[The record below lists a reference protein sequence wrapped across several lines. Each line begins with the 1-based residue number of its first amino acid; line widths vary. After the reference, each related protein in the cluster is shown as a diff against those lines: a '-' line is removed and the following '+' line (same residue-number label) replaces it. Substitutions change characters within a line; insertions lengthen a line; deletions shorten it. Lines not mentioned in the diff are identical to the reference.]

1 MLIILRIKHPGE
13 LSNANRRIR
22 LQSGDDDD
30 EKEEDDGD
38 DDADNN
44 DGYNDDEDDRY
55 DVTSIL
61 N

>member
-1 MLIILRIKHPGE
+1 MLIILRIKHPGK

-30 EKEEDDGD
+30 EKDEDDGD
-38 DDADNN
+38 DDDDN
-44 DGYNDDEDDRY
+44 DDEDNDDEDDRY

>member
-30 EKEEDDGD
+30 EKDEDDGD
-38 DDADNN
+38 DDD
-44 DGYNDDEDDRY
+44 DDNDDEDDRY

>member
-1 MLIILRIKHPGE
+1 MILRIKHPGE

-30 EKEEDDGD
+30 GKDEDDGD
-38 DDADNN
+38 DDADN
-44 DGYNDDEDDRY
+44 DGDDNDDEDDRY

>member
-1 MLIILRIKHPGE
+1 MIILRIKHPGE

-30 EKEEDDGD
+30 EKDEDDGD
-38 DDADNN
+38 DDGDNG
-44 DGYNDDEDDRY
+44 DDDNDDEDDRY

>member
-1 MLIILRIKHPGE
+1 MLIILRIKHPGK

-30 EKEEDDGD
+30 EKDEDDGD

-44 DGYNDDEDDRY
+44 DDYNDDEDDRY

>member
-30 EKEEDDGD
+30 EKDEDDGD

-44 DGYNDDEDDRY
+44 DDYNDDEDDRY